1 MNVRHV
7 LINRSII
14 INKTHNILAMSADN
28 KGHVTLVSGFEFG
41 VKTSTPEIDAAY
53 RASTAHSGSINFRP
67 LLLDVYV
74 GHTQN

>member
-1 MNVRHV
+1 MNIRHV

-28 KGHVTLVSGFEFG
+28 KGHVTLVSGSEFG
-41 VKTSTPEIDAAY
+41 VTTSTPEIDAAY
-53 RASTAHSGSINFRP
+53 RTAHSGSINFRP